1 MIIEKQIELLI
12 LSSIINEASW
22 KGMFEFDSS
31 KYNRE
36 KVISRYKELMK
47 EFLEQYALNSEPR
60 GY

>member
-31 KYNRE
+31 EYNRE

-47 EFLEQYALNSEPR
+47 EFLE
-60 GY
+60 